1 MTHQKE
7 RIETEVTYDTA
18 QTLRKIAEQHGQSI
32 EDYIA
37 ALLESYADAQQD
49 SSARSHVVRSY
60 LNSHARFASLY
71 ERLAK

>member
-1 MTHQKE
+1 MTQQKE
-7 RIETEVTYDTA
+7 RIETVVTYDTA
-18 QTLRKIAEQHGQSI
+18 QTLRKIAEQQGQSI

-49 SSARSHVVRSY
+49 SSDRSHVVRSC